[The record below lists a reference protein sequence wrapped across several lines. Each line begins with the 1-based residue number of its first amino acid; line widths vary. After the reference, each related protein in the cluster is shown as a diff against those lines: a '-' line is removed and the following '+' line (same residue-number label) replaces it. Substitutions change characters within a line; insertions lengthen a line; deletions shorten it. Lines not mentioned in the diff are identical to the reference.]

1 MPLSFRMMRV
11 ERRRRRADDAT
22 RVVLFVIALLVVG
35 FLAFGGGY
43 LLGNGGSEAAA
54 PSPST
59 SVAPPPTGSPSPA
72 PVSPTAIDPDPQV
85 LTDGRYFVLAS
96 RVLDGPPMTLEFDLA
111 YLLTGAQAEQAA
123 ADHGDV
129 LETDYYIV
137 NDNPLLRQLPVSP
150 LVQVRYVPAGACC
163 ELQDGLFGPWA
174 GAVNEELQTD
184 YAGKDAYW
192 LLTVRSGEI
201 IRIAEQYFP

>member
-1 MPLSFRMMRV
+1 
-11 ERRRRRADDAT
+11 
-22 RVVLFVIALLVVG
+22 
-35 FLAFGGGY
+35 
-43 LLGNGGSEAAA
+43 
-54 PSPST
+54 
-59 SVAPPPTGSPSPA
+59 
-72 PVSPTAIDPDPQV
+72 VSPTTIPDPDPDV

-96 RVLDGPPMTLEFDLA
+96 RVLDGPPTTLEFDLA

-137 NDNPLLRQLPVSP
+137 NDSPLLRQLPVSA
-150 LVQVRYVPAGACC
+150 LVQVRYVPAGTCC
-163 ELQDGLFGPWA
+163 AIQEGLFDPWA

-192 LLTVRSGEI
+192 QLTVRGGEI
-201 IRIAEQYFP
+201 IRIAEQFFP